1 MCLGVP
7 MRIVRSD
14 GFVAVCESD
23 GRSQTVSLHTGLQ
36 PWPEQGAWPKV
47 GFPPARA
54 LTEAEAVEIGNAAKA
69 VAAAMEGRD
78 YEHLIQDLIDRK
90 PEIPPGLYPA
100 GTKDG

>member
-23 GRSQTVSLHTGLQ
+23 GRSQTVSLALIGEL
-36 PWPEQGAWPKV
+36 PV
-47 GFPPARA
+47 GQHVLVHLGSAIRA
-54 LTEAEAVEIGNAAKA
+54 LTEAEAVEIENAARA
-69 VAAAMEGRD
+69 VAAATEGRD

-90 PEIPPGLYPA
+90 PELPPGLHLT
-100 GTKDG
+100 GSKDG